1 MENTNFFTSNKFQQA
16 EQEKKRNW
24 KNPQGKFISVNE
36 AWHHILKYPE
46 VITNLNFVIIQT
58 TSLESITVNSLQ
70 NTDDSTNNNF
80 TQYDANVTNNYKK
93 VVIFQNELIQL
104 LSTNSHFTEIQS
116 TTHEYMQLYK
126 TY

>member
-1 MENTNFFTSNKFQQA
+1 MDNTNFFTSNKFQQA

-24 KNPQGKFISVNE
+24 KHLQGKLIIVNE
-36 AWHHILKYPE
+36 AWYHILKYPE

-70 NTDDSTNNNF
+70 NIDDSTNNNF

>member
-1 MENTNFFTSNKFQQA
+1 MDNTNFFTSNKFQQA

-24 KNPQGKFISVNE
+24 KHLQGKLISVNE
-36 AWHHILKYPE
+36 AWYHILKYPE

-70 NTDDSTNNNF
+70 NIDDSTNNNF